1 MMRALGFDKE
11 HVLVFI
17 VLQAFSFAVP
27 GMLLGLI
34 LALLLNDGF
43 RESIYY
49 STHYAGEY
57 GLTGESMLVSVILM
71 GFVVPLISNIGPTRE
86 ALQKNLR
93 SSLDASRRDGG
104 DESVSVAVTNLKDIA
119 MSRRELITG
128 LYLVGFG
135 VTTYYFLPFSILT
148 SDYGLFFTVLNLVMI
163 SLLIGIVFILA
174 VILPAC

>member
-1 MMRALGFDKE
+1 
-11 HVLVFI
+11 
-17 VLQAFSFAVP
+17 
-27 GMLLGLI
+27 MLLGLI

-43 RESIYY
+43 RLSTYY
-49 STHYAGEY
+49 TAHYAGEY
-57 GLTGESMLVSVILM
+57 GLTSESMLVSVILM

-119 MSRRELITG
+119 MSRRELIFG
-128 LYLVGFG
+128 LYLIGFG
-135 VTTYYFLPFSILT
+135 VATYYFLPLSILIEN
-148 SDYGLFFTVLNLVMI
+148 YGLFFSVLNLVLV